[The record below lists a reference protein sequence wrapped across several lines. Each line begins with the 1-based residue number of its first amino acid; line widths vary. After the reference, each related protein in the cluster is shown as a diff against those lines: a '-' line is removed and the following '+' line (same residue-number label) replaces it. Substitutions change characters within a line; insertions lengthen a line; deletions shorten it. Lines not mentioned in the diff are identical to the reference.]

1 MSAVFSDQPNSQLPV
16 NSRRKIPPGPRGKPI
31 IGNLREFR
39 SDILGLLETSARAY
53 GEIVHF
59 RVGPREIFLLNDPYY
74 IQHVLQTNSRNY
86 RKGMA
91 LVRSKILL
99 GEGLLTSEGDFW
111 LRQRR
116 LIQPAFHRKQIAMFG
131 QIMTDC
137 TLEMMTQWQS
147 YIEAH
152 QPLNMAEEMM
162 GLTLNIVCQT
172 LFSTTITEEERA
184 VVQEA
189 MEIVLQLGVKN
200 ATRLP
205 FFEKLPTRG
214 NQLAKKAIHQLD
226 EIVYRIIRE
235 RRLYPQVDEMGDL
248 LTLLMTAT
256 DADTG
261 EVMNDRQVRDEVMT
275 LFLAGHETTA
285 NALAWTWYLLSE
297 NPTAENQLHT
307 ELNTVLGGRLPT
319 MDDLP
324 KLPYTQAVLH
334 ESMRLYP
341 PAWVI
346 SRQAIGDDEIGGYPI
361 AAGSAVLLSPYVMH
375 RNPNYWENPERFNPT
390 RFLGDSLQWRPHF
403 SYFPFGGG
411 ARQCIGMNFALM
423 EAQLVLATVAQSYR
437 LRVGEG
443 FKIEPEALVTLR
455 PRNGVYVMIEPR

>member
-1 MSAVFSDQPNSQLPV
+1 MSIVFSDQPNSQFPV

-39 SDILGLLETSARAY
+39 SDILGLLETSTRAY

-111 LRQRR
+111 LQQRR
-116 LIQPAFHRKQIAMFG
+116 LIQPAFHRKRIAAFG

-147 YIEAH
+147 YIEVH
-152 QPLNMAEEMM
+152 QPLTMAEEMM

-172 LFSTTITEEERA
+172 LFSTTITKEEQA
-184 VVQEA
+184 AVQEA
-189 MEIVLQLGVKN
+189 IEIVLRFGVKN

-205 FFEKLPTRG
+205 FMEKLPTPG
-214 NQLAKKAIHQLD
+214 NQLAKKAIRQLD
-226 EIVYRIIRE
+226 AIVYRIIRE
-235 RRLYPQVDEMGDL
+235 RRRYPQIDDGNDL
-248 LTLLMTAT
+248 LTMLMAAT
-256 DADTG
+256 NADTG
-261 EVMNDRQVRDEVMT
+261 EAMNDRQVRDEVMT

-285 NALAWTWYLLSE
+285 NALAWSWYLLSE
-297 NPTAENQLHT
+297 NPAAADQLHA
-307 ELNTVLGGRLPT
+307 ELDKVLKGRLPT
-319 MDDLP
+319 VDDL
-324 KLPYTQAVLH
+324 LPYTQAVLQ

-361 AAGSAVLLSPYVMH
+361 PAGSAVILSPYVMH
-375 RNPNYWENPERFNPT
+375 RNPNYWENPERFDPT
-390 RFLGDSLQWRPHF
+390 RFLGDNLQWRPHY

-437 LRVGEG
+437 VKLVEG
-443 FKIEPEALVTLR
+443 VKVEPEALVTLR
-455 PRNGVYVMIEPR
+455 PRDGVPVVIEPR

>member
-1 MSAVFSDQPNSQLPV
+1 MSVVFSDQPDSQIPV
-16 NSRRKIPPGPRGKPI
+16 NARRKIPPGPRGKPI
-31 IGNLREFR
+31 MGNLREFR

-99 GEGLLTSEGDFW
+99 GEGLVTNEGDFW
-111 LRQRR
+111 LH
-116 LIQPAFHRKQIAMFG
+116 LIQPTFHGKQITTFG
-131 QIMTDC
+131 QIMADC
-137 TLEMMTQWQS
+137 TLDMMTQWQP
-147 YIEAH
+147 YVEAR

-162 GLTLNIVCQT
+162 GLTLNIVCKA
-172 LFSTTITEEERA
+172 LFSATITEQEQGA
-184 VVQEA
+184 VKQA
-189 MEIVLQLGVKN
+189 MEVVLQFGIKN
-200 ATRLP
+200 ATRP
-205 FFEKLPTRG
+205 SFMGKLPTPG
-214 NQLAKKAIHQLD
+214 NQLAKNAIRQLD
-226 EIVYRIIRE
+226 EIVYRLIQE
-235 RRLYPQVDEMGDL
+235 RRQHPQADGTSDL
-248 LTLLMTAT
+248 LTLLMMAT

-275 LFLAGHETTA
+275 LFLAGYETTA

-297 NPTAENQLHT
+297 NPAAADQLHA
-307 ELNTVLGGRLPT
+307 ELDGVVSGRLPAI
-319 MDDLP
+319 DDV
-324 KLPYTQAVLH
+324 LPYTHAVLQ

-346 SRQAIGDDEIGGYPI
+346 SRQVIGDDEIGGYPI
-361 AAGSAVLLSPYVMH
+361 PAGSAVILSPYVMH
-375 RNPNYWENPERFNPT
+375 RNPNYWENPECFAPT
-390 RFLGDSLQWRPHF
+390 RFLGDSLQWRPHY

-411 ARQCIGMNFALM
+411 ARQCIGMNFAMM

-437 LRVGEG
+437 IKLVEG
-443 FKIEPEALVTLR
+443 CKVEPEALVTLR
-455 PRNGVYVMIEPR
+455 PRNGINVVIEPR